1 MSVKKKM
8 KAELEMSYA
17 SFGIHVSAKV
27 LLVTT
32 LTPLSLL
39 RLSFSSFSPGGHE
52 SEAGQQPEEESQRD
66 WNSAFGTAWS
76 QAGSH
81 FR

>member
-17 SFGIHVSAKV
+17 SCGIHVSAKV

-32 LTPLSLL
+32 LPPSLL
-39 RLSFSSFSPGGHE
+39 CLCFFFFSPGGHE

-66 WNSAFGTAWS
+66 WNSAFGAAWS
-76 QAGSH
+76 QAGGH
-81 FR
+81 LR